1 MSLSHFLKLFT
12 QYKLIY
18 PYSLFFGFFSGSL
31 MTLWLTAYVANH
43 GQHFQ
48 YRHAINSFGQ
58 VMANM
63 IARQAMDATLNHDR
77 LSLQILLEDI
87 TFDQIVVTSA
97 IYDVENKLIVQ
108 AGETGNHLPNH
119 IQHFSAPIVLHDTMS
134 GHVVLGIDTAHPD
147 SIRYPIILLL
157 ISGLLASTSVF
168 CLYRGINQIQPVKD
182 KEEKKSVK
190 NSTTDE
196 EEAIGNQS
204 VLLTLSIKN
213 FDDLYQKLNS
223 DSRKRI
229 IDKLFRHVQKALRLY
244 NGDLVY
250 IGSATIVLSFKKN
263 HFAQDDLEIN
273 NAIFN
278 AACCGYIVCKLN
290 KQQSNFSIALEA
302 RIHHTPEKAIT
313 KERSL
318 LPRHKNTASSTSLSI
333 ERFFLEDRELTSYFL
348 INSEENHTNFVDIQ
362 GFQPMYADL
371 LDNQLKYLQDIEE

>member
-147 SIRYPIILLL
+147 SIRYPVILLL

-182 KEEKKSVK
+182 K
-190 NSTTDE
+190 
-196 EEAIGNQS
+196 
-204 VLLTLSIKN
+204 
-213 FDDLYQKLNS
+213 
-223 DSRKRI
+223 
-229 IDKLFRHVQKALRLY
+229 
-244 NGDLVY
+244 
-250 IGSATIVLSFKKN
+250 
-263 HFAQDDLEIN
+263 
-273 NAIFN
+273 
-278 AACCGYIVCKLN
+278 
-290 KQQSNFSIALEA
+290 
-302 RIHHTPEKAIT
+302 
-313 KERSL
+313 
-318 LPRHKNTASSTSLSI
+318 
-333 ERFFLEDRELTSYFL
+333 
-348 INSEENHTNFVDIQ
+348 
-362 GFQPMYADL
+362 
-371 LDNQLKYLQDIEE
+371 